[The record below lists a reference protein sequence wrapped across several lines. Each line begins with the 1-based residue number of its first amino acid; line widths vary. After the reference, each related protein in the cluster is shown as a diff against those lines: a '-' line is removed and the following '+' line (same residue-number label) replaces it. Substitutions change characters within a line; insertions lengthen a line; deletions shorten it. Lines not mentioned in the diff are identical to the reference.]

1 MEMLVLLLQRIVALL
16 RGRRRTEPRPATPAG
31 RASVFLR
38 HLDCGSCNGCELEL
52 SALTN
57 PLYDMER
64 FGISFV
70 ASPRHAD
77 VLVMTGPFTR
87 NLAEAAELTFEAMST
102 PRRIVAI
109 GDCADDG
116 GIFKESYAVAP
127 RPDKIERAIVARVRG
142 CPPAPDEI
150 LEVLVNL
157 SMPPAR

>member
-1 MEMLVLLLQRIVALL
+1 M
-16 RGRRRTEPRPATPAG
+16 
-31 RASVFLR
+31 R

-77 VLVMTGPFTR
+77 VLIMTGPFTR
-87 NLAEAAELTFEAMST
+87 RLAEAAQLMFEAMST

-127 RPDKIERAIVARVRG
+127 RPDELERAIVARVRG
-142 CPPAPDEI
+142 CPPTPDEI
-150 LEVLVNL
+150 LEALVKEL
-157 SMPPAR
+157 